1 MFNLINSEVLFVILC
16 VGFGVYAAYYLW
28 SAFKFAR
35 GYILARKKYYEKY
48 GKDSARHVNQFWGWA
63 ILFGVFCIFCIYSSI
78 NADPSLEQLKWFRM
92 AYFFVALILFGQMV
106 VAIVKRSAL
115 VGPEAIVLESAV
127 IPWKSVVSMD
137 PKKRGVQRVVDIVTT
152 QGTYTVSREM
162 GLLLHDE
169 YEKYR
174 QSKKE
179 KKLEKKG
186 KK

>member
-1 MFNLINSEVLFVILC
+1 
-16 VGFGVYAAYYLW
+16 
-28 SAFKFAR
+28 
-35 GYILARKKYYEKY
+35 
-48 GKDSARHVNQFWGWA
+48 
-63 ILFGVFCIFCIYSSI
+63 
-78 NADPSLEQLKWFRM
+78 
-92 AYFFVALILFGQMV
+92 
-106 VAIVKRSAL
+106 
-115 VGPEAIVLESAV
+115 
-127 IPWKSVVSMD
+127 MD

>member
-1 MFNLINSEVLFVILC
+1 MTF
-16 VGFGVYAAYYLW
+16 
-28 SAFKFAR
+28 
-35 GYILARKKYYEKY
+35 
-48 GKDSARHVNQFWGWA
+48 
-63 ILFGVFCIFCIYSSI
+63 SSI
-78 NADPSLEQLKWFRM
+78 
-92 AYFFVALILFGQMV
+92 IL
-106 VAIVKRSAL
+106 AIVKRSAL

-127 IPWKSVVSMD
+127 IPWTSVVSMD